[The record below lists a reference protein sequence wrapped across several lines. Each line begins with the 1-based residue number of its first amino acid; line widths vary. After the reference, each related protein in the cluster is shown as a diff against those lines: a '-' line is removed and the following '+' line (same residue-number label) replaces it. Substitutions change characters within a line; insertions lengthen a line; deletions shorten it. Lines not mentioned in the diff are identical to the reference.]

1 MLIQWPQTAYFGKLL
16 PKRKLYEQLGAK
28 SDLTNLFVKQVE
40 SVIWDYKLAPE
51 TINVPPAGSVTEIQI
66 FKINLKGCKLD
77 NRVLQAIDKA
87 IPFPSFF
94 ELHFNDNVR
103 MVAAYKRPNEAGAQ
117 CWVVG
122 SYFESDWQPEDSLRI
137 PLPVVLDLA
146 ALYEQL
152 LTPLVDARGSAA
164 DSSYKTAGV
173 QQQQAAYSIASDVE
187 PKAPSLEQR
196 IELADAIAAQQK
208 EVERI
213 ASRLGREKQFNK
225 RVAINSEL
233 RDAKHKLQ
241 RLQTQQAASLTS

>member
-1 MLIQWPQTAYFGKLL
+1 MLIQWPQAAYFGKLL

-51 TINVPPAGSVTEIQI
+51 TINVPPSGSVTEIQI
-66 FKINLKGCKLD
+66 FKINLKGYKLD
-77 NRVLQAIDKA
+77 SRVLQAIDKA
-87 IPFPSFF
+87 IPFPLFF
-94 ELHFNDNVR
+94 ELHFNDKVR
-103 MVAAYKRPNEAGAQ
+103 MVATYKRPNEACAQ
-117 CWVVG
+117 RWVVG
-122 SYFESDWQPEDSLRI
+122 SYFESDWQPDDSLRI
-137 PLPVVLDLA
+137 PLPVALDLA

-152 LTPLVDARGSAA
+152 LTPLVDARGRAE
-164 DSSYKTAGV
+164 DGSYHVTGV
-173 QQQQAAYSIASDVE
+173 QQQAADNSAFDVE

-196 IELADAIAAQQK
+196 IELADTIAAQQK
-208 EVERI
+208 EVTRI

-233 RDAKHKLQ
+233 RDAKLKLQ